1 MEQVFKTRVT
11 EMLGIRHPIIQGG
24 MMWMA
29 NPEFVSAV
37 SNSGALGIMT
47 ALSYD
52 SPEELAAAIETT
64 RTLTTEPFAVNLTLL
79 PTLVPKNYDAY
90 IDAIIDSG
98 IGIVETAGR
107 NPEPY
112 MDKLKG
118 AGIKVIHKCTS
129 VRFAKKAKAV
139 GCDVVSIDGFEC
151 AGHPGEEDV
160 TSLILIPLTAD
171 AVDVPII
178 ASGGF
183 GDARGLVAALA
194 LGADA
199 MNMGTRF
206 VATRE
211 APAHENLK
219 QWLVDS
225 SETDTTLVMR
235 SLRNTERVLKNPI
248 AEQVIEMEARGAPLE
263 ELAPLLSGKRGY
275 KVLTEG
281 DIDYGLST
289 AGQVVGLIRSIPT
302 IQELVDT
309 IISEARAIVTER
321 IAGELLA

>member
-11 EMLGIRHPIIQGG
+11 EMLGIRHPVIQGG

-199 MNMGTRF
+199 MNMGSRF
-206 VATRE
+206 VATQE
-211 APAHENLK
+211 APAHDNVK
-219 QWLVDS
+219 QWLVD
-225 SETDTTLVMR
+225 
-235 SLRNTERVLKNPI
+235 
-248 AEQVIEMEARGAPLE
+248 
-263 ELAPLLSGKRGY
+263 
-275 KVLTEG
+275 
-281 DIDYGLST
+281 
-289 AGQVVGLIRSIPT
+289 
-302 IQELVDT
+302 
-309 IISEARAIVTER
+309 
-321 IAGELLA
+321 

>member
-1 MEQVFKTRVT
+1 MEQVFKTRIT
-11 EMLGIRHPIIQGG
+11 DLLGIRHPIIQGG

-29 NPEFVSAV
+29 SPEFISAV
-37 SNSGALGIMT
+37 SNSGALGTMT
-47 ALSYD
+47 ALSYE
-52 SPEELAAAIETT
+52 SPQELVAAIERT
-64 RTLTTEPFAVNLTLL
+64 RTLTDQPFAVNLTLL

-98 IGIVETAGR
+98 INIVETAGR

-112 MDKLKG
+112 MERLKG
-118 AGIKVIHKCTS
+118 AGITVIHKCTS
-129 VRFAKKAKAV
+129 VRFAKKAQAV

-160 TSLILIPLTAD
+160 TSLILVPLTAD
-171 AVDVPII
+171 AVDLPIV

-211 APAHENLK
+211 APAHANVK
-219 QWLVDS
+219 QWLVDAA
-225 SETDTTLVMR
+225 ENDTTLVMR
-235 SLRNTERVLKNPI
+235 SLRNTERVLKNAI
-248 AEQVIEMEARGAPLE
+248 AGQVVEMEARGAPLE

-275 KVLTEG
+275 TVLTEG
-281 DIDYGLST
+281 DLEYGLST

-302 IQELVDT
+302 VQELVDT
-309 IISEARAIVTER
+309 IIREARAIVTDR

>member
-1 MEQVFKTRVT
+1 MEQVFKTRIT
-11 EMLGIRHPIIQGG
+11 ELLGIKHPIVQGG
-24 MMWMA
+24 MMWIA
-29 NPEFVSAV
+29 SPEFVSAV
-37 SNSGALGIMT
+37 SNSGALGVMT
-47 ALSYD
+47 ALSYE
-52 SPEELAAAIETT
+52 SPEDLVAAIEAT
-64 RTLTTEPFAVNLTLL
+64 RKLTDNPFAVNLTLL

-90 IDAIIDSG
+90 IDAIIDAG
-98 IGIVETAGR
+98 ITIVETAGR
-107 NPEPY
+107 NPQPY
-112 MDKLKG
+112 MEKLKG

-129 VRFAKKAKAV
+129 VRFAKKAQSI

-171 AVDVPII
+171 AVDIPII

-206 VATRE
+206 VATKE
-211 APAHENLK
+211 APVHQNVKDWHVSSAEN
-219 QWLVDS
+219 
-225 SETDTTLVMR
+225 ETTLLMR
-235 SLRNTERVLKNPI
+235 TLRNTGRFLKNAL
-248 AEQVIEMEARGAPLE
+248 AEKVIEMEAQGAPIE
-263 ELAPLLSGKRGY
+263 ELGPLLSGKRGY

-281 DIDYGLST
+281 DLDHGLWT

-309 IISEARAIVTER
+309 IMTEAKDIV
-321 IAGELLA
+321 AGRLADGILC